1 MAQLLL
7 AAAGVAVHLGWA
19 GLSAILHPAPGSEA
33 WEAQQAWR
41 KQRAE
46 SAARKAEARKAKD
59 AARASS
65 EAAARARAAARAK
78 ADAGRAK
85 EAAQSASAVADKG
98 GDAEKEAAATARRA
112 AEAAQRA
119 AADAAAAKAAKEAAR
134 AAAKA
139 KQQADAAGKA
149 AAAASAAAAARKA
162 TTKNAS
168 SAVTLVSAGAQAAL
182 QQLTALA
189 SALKAHP
196 AAPATLAVATML
208 LLLRR
213 HAARANGGS
222 KLGAGSCSDEHGSSS
237 VLSDCAIDALIALLL
252 AERRTP
258 AEDARLEALL
268 LLLSQTQAPK
278 GASSALPG
286 GASDDPGAWRLVWT
300 QKPLFWRGLAPL
312 LQAQAEPALPGKQG
326 SPRGQ
331 QPGQSFCTAGATMT
345 SSVAAGP
352 LRLTARGS
360 FAPAKGSGALGDK
373 QPVFHAD
380 VGGGDLQLALG
391 PLGTLQLPLLLR
403 GGGAWTLVYCDKR
416 LRIFSSLDAG
426 LAVQMPAA
434 ALPADGAA

>member
-1 MAQLLL
+1 MGQLFL
-7 AAAGVAVHLGWA
+7 AAAALAVHAGWA
-19 GLSAILHPAPGSEA
+19 GLSAITHPAPGSEA
-33 WEAQQAWR
+33 WKRAQAWR
-41 KQRAE
+41 EKCAE
-46 SAARKAEARKAKD
+46 SAARKAEARKAKK
-59 AARASS
+59 AARAAS
-65 EAAARARAAARAK
+65 EAAARVRAAAQAQ

-85 EAAQSASAVADKG
+85 KASQSASVVADKG
-98 GDAEKEAAATARRA
+98 GDASKSAAATAQRA

-119 AADAAAAKAAKEAAR
+119 AADAAAAKAAKEAAK

-139 KQQADAAGKA
+139 KQQADAAEKA

-162 TTKNAS
+162 AAKNTP

-182 QQLTALA
+182 HQLTALA
-189 SALKAHP
+189 DALKAHP
-196 AAPATLAVATML
+196 AAPATLAVATVL
-208 LLLRR
+208 LLLRH
-213 HAARANGGS
+213 HAARDNGGS
-222 KLGAGSCSDEHGSSS
+222 KRAHVGGGDGTSSA
-237 VLSDCAIDALIALLL
+237 VLSDGAIDALIALLL

-268 LLLSQTQAPK
+268 LLLSQAQSPK

-300 QKPLFWRGLAPL
+300 QKPLFWRGLVPL
-312 LQAQAEPALPGKQG
+312 LQAQAEPALSKG

-352 LRLTARGS
+352 LRLTARGT
-360 FAPAKGSGALGDK
+360 FAPAKSSGVFGG

-380 VGGGDLQLALG
+380 VGGGDLQLAFG

-403 GGGAWTLVYCDKR
+403 GGGAWTLVYCSER
-416 LRIFSSLDAG
+416 LRVFCSEDAG
-426 LAVQMPAA
+426 LAVQLPAA
-434 ALPADGAA
+434 ALPADDAA